1 MSKVVGVSSCIICD
15 SDAIELYERNSQGKD
30 IETWMNENGYFYKE
44 FTLKNFSELTKS
56 EVTKKSIEGENS

>member
-1 MSKVVGVSSCIICD
+1 MSKVVGASSCIICD